1 MRLVSIIQFMCW
13 ACCFVQ
19 VRSEER
25 PSMDEV
31 RARLMDAVHL
41 TEDDLVRDYSVASGA
56 NHTLATN
63 PQRRDDVEIEVM
75 SESTM

>member
-1 MRLVSIIQFMCW
+1 
-13 ACCFVQ
+13 
-19 VRSEER
+19 
-25 PSMDEV
+25 MDEV